1 MGYQMV
7 KKFDDRLGILTQI
20 MSLTDRQ
27 NFHSKY
33 YAFIQMYL
41 VVMIDALCLYG
52 WVVSF
57 GILRTGLGRQGHCFK

>member
-1 MGYQMV
+1 
-7 KKFDDRLGILTQI
+7 
-20 MSLTDRQ
+20 
-27 NFHSKY
+27 
-33 YAFIQMYL
+33 MYL